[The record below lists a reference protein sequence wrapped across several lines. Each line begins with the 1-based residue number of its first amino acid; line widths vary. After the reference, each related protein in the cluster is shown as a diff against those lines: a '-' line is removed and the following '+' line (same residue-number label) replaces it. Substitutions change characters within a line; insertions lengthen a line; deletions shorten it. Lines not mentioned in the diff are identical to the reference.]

1 MQKEINIPLD
11 VNDYE
16 RVKLIAKNKKTTIK
30 NYVKT
35 VFKKAFPEEHES
47 CIVLKFPK
55 NILENE
61 EIFNKWFNQT
71 TQSLKSIFKKNPH

>member
-35 VFKKAFPEEHES
+35 VFKKAFPEENES

>member
-1 MQKEINIPLD
+1 MQKEVNVSLD

-16 RVKLIAKNKKTTIK
+16 RVKVIAKNKKTTVK

-35 VFKKAFPEEHES
+35 VFKKAFPEENES

-55 NILENE
+55 NITENE
-61 EIFNKWFNQT
+61 EVFNKWLNQT
-71 TQSLKSIFKKNPH
+71 TQSLKNLFKKNPL